1 MQSKLDVYLK
11 KRNRATL
18 VHDGAEVLL
27 HESSPGVL
35 CQTGRCS
42 RHQDAHCDTGS
53 HPEDHDSPSI
63 LSAVEFIIYFIFK
76 QTTKT
81 SVCFS
86 FFFFKFLRERMQV
99 WMHPDISKSS
109 EWVFLNQQFIN

>member
-35 CQTGRCS
+35 CLTGRCS

-63 LSAVEFIIYFIFK
+63 LSAVEVIIYFIFK

-81 SVCFS
+81 SVR
-86 FFFFKFLRERMQV
+86 FFFFF
-99 WMHPDISKSS
+99 
-109 EWVFLNQQFIN
+109 